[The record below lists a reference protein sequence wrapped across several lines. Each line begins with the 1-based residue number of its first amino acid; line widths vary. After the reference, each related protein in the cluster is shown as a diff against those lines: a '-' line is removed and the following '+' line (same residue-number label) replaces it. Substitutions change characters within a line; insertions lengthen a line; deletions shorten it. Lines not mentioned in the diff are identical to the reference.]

1 VATQV
6 LILFDDHDVM
16 MNAFTT
22 KERKKK
28 KFGQV
33 SSPRYDNGS
42 YQIVLQ
48 TD

>member
-28 KFGQV
+28 EIWPSFFTK
-33 SSPRYDNGS
+33 
-42 YQIVLQ
+42 I
-48 TD
+48 